1 MQARLSLIEPDP
13 DWIALLRDQIAA
25 GRTITAVA
33 DEIGM
38 KRPSLSMLLR
48 GCYPARLDKVSRK
61 WRATV
66 VARYG
71 AGIACPHLRIAIPD
85 ADCRAHASAPMST
98 SDPERLRQWA
108 ACRACALNPLASVR
122 KQEP

>member
-1 MQARLSLIEPDP
+1 MQARLPMTLPDP
-13 DWIALLRDQIAA
+13 DWIELLRGQIAA
-25 GRTITAVA
+25 GRTITSVA

-61 WRATV
+61 WRAAV

-71 AGIACPHLRIAIPD
+71 AGVACPHLRRAIPEPE
-85 ADCRAHASAPMST
+85 CRALAAAPMST

-108 ACRACALNPLASVR
+108 ACRACALNPLAVR
-122 KQEP
+122 KQET